1 MFACISSFFLRLRL
15 GNRSDKDI
23 GPDAE
28 RLCCRSRLLLLVPIQ
43 LLLGNKSR
51 RSVCPFKLRLHSF
64 SWNRTIRSDT
74 CLITRLRVSMIP
86 TLRQRRKDNR
96 GNHSIYSSCDCVLAI
111 VVTRTLVRTLSGSA
125 VACCSAVA
133 FARTPVFHRLCL
145 RLRLGNRSDKDIV
158 SQKRS
163 LCTCFF
169 ACFHAIF
176 IRFSG

>member
-1 MFACISSFFLRLRL
+1 MFACISSFCLRLRL

-96 GNHSIYSSCDCVLAI
+96 GNHSISSALALRLGLA
-111 VVTRTLVRTLSGSA
+111 VTRTLYQI
-125 VACCSAVA
+125 
-133 FARTPVFHRLCL
+133 ARLPA
-145 RLRLGNRSDKDIV
+145 SDD
-158 SQKRS
+158 
-163 LCTCFF
+163 LPMP
-169 ACFHAIF
+169 AD
-176 IRFSG
+176 RFSPPADCGKKSAATYRAASRITHCIFFRL

>member
-1 MFACISSFFLRLRL
+1 MKVTKTDFPNAANLSNTNGTRQHK
-15 GNRSDKDI
+15 RSLKS
-23 GPDAE
+23 GPDAK
-28 RLCCRSRLLLLVPIQ
+28 RLCCRILLRNRL
-43 LLLGNKSR
+43 
-51 RSVCPFKLRLHSF
+51 C
-64 SWNRTIRSDT
+64 SDT

-133 FARTPVFHRLCL
+133 FARTPVFHLLCL